1 MSHARTKHPGEGS
14 GLEWA
19 IRVTKLCLGALF
31 TLRGIPQIYYGTELG
46 LEGWKAADDRD
57 LRRDFPWH
65 VIGPDNHPL
74 PQYSKEQ
81 VIFEWTRDL
90 IRLRKQNPALKYG
103 TTITL
108 WSDDLVYAFL
118 RIATNDVAF
127 VIINNGYEK
136 MPAPL
141 QLELNPS
148 AIPQRVVR
156 MIAEGLKHWK
166 TGQLLTV
173 QNGKV
178 VVGVDGKTIDIFCRQ
193 NP

>member
-1 MSHARTKHPGEGS
+1 
-14 GLEWA
+14 
-19 IRVTKLCLGALF
+19 
-31 TLRGIPQIYYGTELG
+31 
-46 LEGWKAADDRD
+46 

-127 VIINNGYEK
+127 VIINNGYAK

-141 QLELNPS
+141 QLELNQS

-156 MIAEGLKHWK
+156 MITEGLKHWK